1 MGLSQQSFSNDYSKG
16 TLFLLEYPA
25 TDFREYIVNNTT
37 YSDNSSINAA
47 AQVAS
52 INMLRRTVQGM
63 KHGDSR
69 PIKLYTV
76 ICKPLSASDANQA
89 TFNQYRFANVV
100 SGAVVGILSFLV
112 SRKLPTKVKENKM
125 SEKGV
130 GGAVGLFVGA
140 RVRKYLIDNMRK
152 FNAGDVAIMT
162 FIEVNGGIGP
172 QYSFNGTHLTLDEY

>member
-16 TLFLLEYPA
+16 TLFLLEFPA

-37 YSDNSSINAA
+37 YSDNYSINAA

-76 ICKPLSASDANQA
+76 ICEPLSAADANKA
-89 TFNQYRFANVV
+89 TYKQYRFANAV

-125 SEKGV
+125 SEKGIS
-130 GGAVGLFVGA
+130 GAIGLFVGA
-140 RVRKYLIDNMRK
+140 RVRKYLINMRK
-152 FNAGDVAIMT
+152 FNAGDVAVMT

-172 QYSFNGTHLTLDEY
+172 QYSFNGTYLTLDEY

>member
-1 MGLSQQSFSNDYSKG
+1 MGLSKQLFSNDYSKG
-16 TLFLLEYPA
+16 TVFILDYPV
-25 TDFREYIVNNTT
+25 TDFREHIVNNTL
-37 YSDNSSINAA
+37 YSDNSKINAA

-76 ICKPLSASDANQA
+76 ICEPLSAAEANQA
-89 TFNQYRFANVV
+89 TFNQYRFAIAV

-112 SRKLPTKVKENKM
+112 SRKLPAKVKENKM
-125 SEKGV
+125 SEKGIS
-130 GGAVGLFVGA
+130 GAIGIFVGA
-140 RVRKYLIDNMRK
+140 RVRNYLINNMRNY
-152 FNAGDVAIMT
+152 NAGDVGIMT

-172 QYSFNGTHLTLDEY
+172 QYSFNGAHLTLDEY